1 MTLPPEDDSRKVPS
15 MAWMRGRRIGPLAA
29 AMALALLLGFGLARG
44 LQATDDLMTQLH
56 LFGEVLNAVQ
66 QNYVEVP
73 DSEKLIRGAIDG
85 MLKTLDPHSVYLP
98 AQRAERMDE
107 EFRGEYSGI
116 GIQFELRDNA
126 IVVISPLEGTPAF
139 RLGLRAGDRITEVD
153 AKPLAHGITNDDV
166 FKLLR
171 GPAGTTVEV
180 TIVREGESAP
190 MSFSIERAK
199 IPIES
204 IPYAYMIRPGVGYV
218 RIIRFSATTGEE
230 LEKAL
235 VTLHDAGMKSLVI
248 DLRANAGG
256 LLNQAVEVLD
266 QIVPSDKLLVST
278 RGRIPTANAPY
289 RSTDRPRIA
298 TDEPLIVLID
308 HGSASAS
315 EIVAGAVQDLDR
327 GLVAGTNSFG
337 KGLVQNQI
345 PLGPGGSQGK
355 LLLTIAKYYTPS
367 GRLIQRDYTG
377 KDQQEYHE
385 EAYQGDVPPDSVLAK
400 RPQFKTAA
408 GRKVYGGGGIYPDVI
423 LKDGPYLTRPQID
436 MIQKRAF
443 FPFAAH
449 YVTVGHKDSRWTES
463 SFGPGFTLSEAEW
476 ADLRESM
483 IKGKVVVT
491 DSVWQADRPFILR
504 QLRADLSTS
513 ANLGQTARYRIL
525 VEEDTQLNAALDLF
539 PQATKLMSLS
549 LGEPAKAVK
558 PARTGVKR

>member
-1 MTLPPEDDSRKVPS
+1 
-15 MAWMRGRRIGPLAA
+15 MRGRRTGPLVA

-56 LFGEVLNAVQ
+56 LFGQVLNVVQ
-66 QNYVEVP
+66 QNYVEAP

-139 RLGLRAGDRITEVD
+139 RLGLRAGDRITQVD
-153 AKPLAHGITNDDV
+153 AKPLARGLTNDDV

-180 TIVREGESAP
+180 TIVREGEPEP
-190 MSFSIERAK
+190 MNFSIERAK

-235 VTLHDAGMKSLVI
+235 ATLQGAGMKSLMI

-256 LLNQAVEVLD
+256 LLNQAVDVLD
-266 QIVPSDKLLVST
+266 QIVPRDKLLVYT
-278 RGRIPTANAPY
+278 RGRIPTANADY
-289 RSTDRPRIA
+289 RSSDRPRIA

-337 KGLVQNQI
+337 KGLVQNQVA
-345 PLGPGGSQGK
+345 LGPGGSQGK

-367 GRLIQRDYTG
+367 GRLIQRDYAG
-377 KDQQEYHE
+377 KDQQEYRE
-385 EAYQGDVPPDSVLAK
+385 EAYEGDVPPDSVLAK
-400 RPQFKTAA
+400 RPQFKTVA
-408 GRKVYGGGGIYPDVI
+408 GRKIYGGGGIYPDVI

-449 YVTVGHKDSRWTES
+449 YVTVTHKDTQWTES
-463 SFGPGFTLSEAEW
+463 SFGPDFTLSEAEW
-476 ADLRESM
+476 AELRESM
-483 IKGKVVVT
+483 VKGKVVVT
-491 DSVWQADRPFILR
+491 DSVWQADRLFILR

-513 ANLGQTARYRIL
+513 ANLGQTTRYRIL
-525 VEEDTQLNAALDLF
+525 VENDVQLNAALDLF
-539 PQATKLMSLS
+539 PQATRLMSLS

-558 PARTGVKR
+558 PARTGGKR

>member
-1 MTLPPEDDSRKVPS
+1 
-15 MAWMRGRRIGPLAA
+15 MALMRGRRTGPLVA

-56 LFGEVLNAVQ
+56 LFGQVLNAVQ
-66 QNYVEVP
+66 QNYVEAP
-73 DSEKLIRGAIDG
+73 DSEKLMRGAIDG
-85 MLKTLDPHSVYLP
+85 MLKTLDPHSTYLP
-98 AQRAERMDE
+98 PQRAERMDE
-107 EFRGEYSGI
+107 DYRGEYSGI

-139 RLGLRAGDRITEVD
+139 RLGLRAGDRITEVNGK
-153 AKPLAHGITNDDV
+153 ALAHGITNDDV

-171 GPAGTTVEV
+171 GPAGSTVEV
-180 TIVREGESAP
+180 TIVREGEPAP

-248 DLRANAGG
+248 DLRSNSGG
-256 LLNQAVEVLD
+256 LLNQAVSVLD
-266 QIVPSDKLLVST
+266 QIVPSDKLLVYT
-278 RGRIPTANAPY
+278 RGRIPSANADY
-289 RSTDRPRIA
+289 RSADRPRIA

-377 KDQQEYHE
+377 KDQQEYHA
-385 EAYQGDVPPDSVLAK
+385 EAYEGDVPPDSVLAK

-423 LKDGPYLTRPQID
+423 LKDGPFLTRPQVD

-449 YVTVGHKDSRWTES
+449 YVTVGHKDSQWTES

-483 IKGKVVVT
+483 VKGKVVVT
-491 DSVWQADRPFILR
+491 DSVWRADRPFILR
-504 QLRADLSTS
+504 QLRADLATS
-513 ANLGQTARYRIL
+513 ANLGQSVRYRIL
-525 VEEDTQLNAALDLF
+525 VEDDVQLSAALGLF

-549 LGEPAKAVK
+549 LGEPAKAGKRSRPV
-558 PARTGVKR
+558 GVKR

>member
-1 MTLPPEDDSRKVPS
+1 
-15 MAWMRGRRIGPLAA
+15 MAWMRGRRIGPLAV

-56 LFGEVLNAVQ
+56 LFGQVLNAVE
-66 QNYVEVP
+66 QNYVEPP

-85 MLKTLDPHSVYLP
+85 MLKTLDPHSVYVP

-107 EFRGEYSGI
+107 EFRGDYSGI

-153 AKPLAHGITNDDV
+153 AKPLARGITNDDV

-171 GPAGTTVEV
+171 GPAGSTVEV
-180 TIVREGESAP
+180 TVVREGEPEP

-235 VTLHDAGMKSLVI
+235 ATLHDLGMKSLVI

-256 LLNQAVEVLD
+256 LLNQAVDVLD
-266 QIVPSDKLLVST
+266 QIVPTNKLLVYT
-278 RGRIPTANAPY
+278 RGRIPNANADY
-289 RSTDRPRIA
+289 RSTDRPRVA

-315 EIVAGAVQDLDR
+315 EIVSGAVQDLDR

-367 GRLIQRDYTG
+367 GRLIQRDYAG
-377 KDQQEYHE
+377 KDQQEYRE
-385 EAYQGDVPPDSVLAK
+385 EAFEGDVPPDSVLAK
-400 RPQFKTAA
+400 RPQCKTAA
-408 GRKVYGGGGIYPDVI
+408 GRRIYGGGGIYPDVI
-423 LKDGPYLTRPQID
+423 LKDGPFLTRPQID

-449 YVTVGHKDSRWTES
+449 YVTVGHKDSQWTEA
-463 SFGPGFTLSEAEW
+463 SFGPDFNLSETEW
-476 ADLRESM
+476 AALRASM
-483 IKGKVVVT
+483 VKGKAVVT
-491 DSVWQADRPFILR
+491 DSVWQAERISPLRRTSDRLR
-504 QLRADLSTS
+504 VTGSWSR
-513 ANLGQTARYRIL
+513 RIR
-525 VEEDTQLNAALDLF
+525 N
-539 PQATKLMSLS
+539 
-549 LGEPAKAVK
+549 
-558 PARTGVKR
+558 